1 MARTQFGLALGIIL
15 WLATQAS
22 IAAIVPP
29 LPQPSWKELTTDQ
42 QRILAPLSGEWD
54 TMEGFRRKK
63 WLGIAQRYQTLS
75 PDEQSRMQ
83 RRMTSWAK
91 LTPEERKRARDQYL
105 SLKKASPEKKEEVK
119 QKWEAY
125 KELPEAE
132 KARLKAEAARKSTPR
147 PPPSKPPL
155 NKVPDTK
162 TPTSNKAG
170 PSSSTTAASGLATPA
185 IVR

>member
-1 MARTQFGLALGIIL
+1 MAGTRLGLVFGIIL
-15 WLATQAS
+15 WLVAQACL
-22 IAAIVPP
+22 AAIVPP
-29 LPQPSWKELTTDQ
+29 LPQPSWKELTADQ

-54 TMEGFRRKK
+54 KMEGFRRKK

-83 RRMTSWAK
+83 RRMTAWAK

-105 SLKKASPEKKEEVK
+105 ALKKASPEKKEEVK

-125 KELPEAE
+125 KELPDAE

-147 PPPSKPPL
+147 PPPGKPQLKKETAAKTVAPNSKPS
-155 NKVPDTK
+155 
-162 TPTSNKAG
+162 TSPAT
-170 PSSSTTAASGLATPA
+170 SSQTTTPA
-185 IVR
+185 VVR

>member
-1 MARTQFGLALGIIL
+1 MAGTRLGFILGIIL
-15 WLATQAS
+15 WLTAQACL
-22 IAAIVPP
+22 AAIVPP
-29 LPQPSWKELTTDQ
+29 LPQPSWKELNTDQ

-54 TMEGFRRKK
+54 KMEGFRRKK

-83 RRMTSWAK
+83 RRMTAWAK
-91 LTPEERKRARDQYL
+91 LTPEERKRARDQYP

-132 KARLKAEAARKSTPR
+132 KARLKAEAIRKTTPRPLPSRPTAKSTPEVKAPASNGG
-147 PPPSKPPL
+147 PPAGTVPPAPS
-155 NKVPDTK
+155 
-162 TPTSNKAG
+162 
-170 PSSSTTAASGLATPA
+170 AAPA
-185 IVR
+185 LVR

>member
-1 MARTQFGLALGIIL
+1 MAGTRLGFILGIIL
-15 WLATQAS
+15 WLTAQAC

-29 LPQPSWKELTTDQ
+29 LPQPSWKELNIDQ
-42 QRILAPLSGEWD
+42 QRILTPLSGEWD
-54 TMEGFRRKK
+54 KMEGFRRKK

-83 RRMTSWAK
+83 RRMTAWAK

-125 KELPEAE
+125 KELPETE
-132 KARLKAEAARKSTPR
+132 KARLKAEAARKATPR
-147 PPPSKPPL
+147 PLPSRPSVKTTPETKAPASNGGPPAG
-155 NKVPDTK
+155 
-162 TPTSNKAG
+162 TPT
-170 PSSSTTAASGLATPA
+170 PSPTAAPA
-185 IVR
+185 LVR